1 MMIRSACVSLV
12 VASLSTAA
20 LQAQSLAGAAK
31 KAGEASA
38 KAKQADGQKTVDKP
52 ATKVYTNKDLG
63 DVPPSTATTT
73 PTETSDSKT
82 PSGSA
87 ATPAS
92 PATPAATSTPQ
103 DERSWRARARD
114 LRRTLADDQTK
125 LAAAKVH
132 YDSLPDTAKGAVDA
146 PIVDAWMKAR
156 EEISRLTAA
165 VANDQRAISELEDE
179 ARRAGVPPGWLRD
192 R

>member
-1 MMIRSACVSLV
+1 MMIRSACVWLV
-12 VASLSTAA
+12 VVSLSIAA

-38 KAKQADGQKTVDKP
+38 KSKQADGQKVDKP
-52 ATKVYTNKDLG
+52 PTKAYTNKDLAE
-63 DVPPSTATTT
+63 VPPSTATTT
-73 PTETSDSKT
+73 QTDTTDSKT
-82 PSGSA
+82 ATSGSTS
-87 ATPAS
+87 TPAS
-92 PATPAATSTPQ
+92 ATTPQ
-103 DERSWRARARD
+103 DERLWRSRARE

-125 LAAAKVH
+125 LAAAKAH
-132 YDSLPDTAKGAVDA
+132 YDSLPETAKGAAGA
-146 PIVDAWMKAR
+146 PIVGAWMKAR